1 MILEQMIFLG
11 SVYRHDL
18 IQLLEDQFTSENK
31 LFYMA
36 KRLHHRSSR
45 APHAFSNSLPGSEA
59 DDHESRFPTSASAK
73 DLETEA
79 KSQEHVPTRVS
90 FSSASEVGKQDH
102 EQKLEVFTA
111 YLLTS

>member
-11 SVYRHDL
+11 SVYRQDL
-18 IQLLEDQFTSENK
+18 SQLLEDQFTSDNK

-36 KRLHHRSSR
+36 KRLHHRSSQI
-45 APHAFSNSLPGSEA
+45 PHAFSNSLPGSEA
-59 DDHESRFPTSASAK
+59 DDHESHFPTSASAK

-79 KSQEHVPTRVS
+79 KSQEHLPTRVS
-90 FSSASEVGKQDH
+90 FSSASEVGKQGH

-111 YLLTS
+111 